1 MSLFH
6 EYNIY
11 RRCVDSLDS
20 LKFFKGK
27 YLDDGDELFYMA
39 YFTRLQ
45 DHKCLRENLHN
56 KFLIK
61 RLDNL
66 ENKIYEHK

>member
-1 MSLFH
+1 MSLFK
-6 EYNIY
+6 EYGIY

-20 LKFFKGK
+20 LKFFKEK
-27 YLDDGDELFYMA
+27 YFDEGNELFYMS

-66 ENKIYEHK
+66 ENKIYEVK